1 MNLYYCE
8 TVAAVSRRW
17 HLRYHDSDESRKL
30 GGGANTPTLC
40 GLQAAWD
47 IDRAVHER
55 DLEALGCRSCVATLK
70 EDLGMGALIVN
81 VESDPLREQDP
92 VAYLKRKYFKMF
104 ATKNNAVYLLAE
116 AEELGVPVK
125 ILPTNE
131 VAIGEAEVKA
141 AEER

>member
-1 MNLYYCE
+1 M
-8 TVAAVSRRW
+8 
-17 HLRYHDSDESRKL
+17 DD
-30 GGGANTPTLC
+30 
-40 GLQAAWD
+40 
-47 IDRAVHER
+47 
-55 DLEALGCRSCVATLK
+55 
-70 EDLGMGALIVN
+70 LIVN

-131 VAIGEAEVKA
+131 VAIGEEEVRM
-141 AEER
+141 AEE